1 MIQLKR
7 NISGVSTVL
16 GLSLLA
22 SCSYAKAGINVYVK
36 NNCNSLQYVEQRVDG
51 IAKTTKEILA
61 YQRLMLDY
69 VDTGYYAYNSNV
81 DYFIY
86 EDKPKQQLLGSVNLA
101 LHNYWSKNEYFA
113 TASNVNI
120 DIDLAHRSWHNW
132 AGTPNITF
140 ELCPNKAFEIS
151 KDSLFDGV
159 NRVVIFGDSLSDE
172 GNLFALTQGV
182 IPSSRNYYN
191 GMFSNGNTWSAIF
204 RNALL
209 QHNIKVSNYAVG
221 GATTLSYDDNLHL
234 PYTLTDETHMYYANA
249 LYENWQDANST
260 LVVIWIGGNDYLTQP
275 NNLDEKSQQQLTT
288 NVVDTIK
295 ATIEE
300 LAASGVKK
308 FVVFNLPNL
317 SYVPASVSIN
327 KNTAVTE
334 ALSKQHNDKLKT
346 MIASLIATYSNEHV
360 FKEMDIADLF
370 GQFMEKSQRQQLNGQ
385 YKLKVDVVNKP
396 CYQGNYAWLNMD
408 LIKAVY
414 NAYTEQVIPGLV
426 SLKNIM
432 YDAYKYFNVCN
443 NPEAYFFY
451 DQTHPSA
458 QVHEVIYDKF
468 VKNT

>member
-132 AGTPNITF
+132 AGTPNIIF

-191 GMFSNGNTWSAIF
+191 GMFSNGNTWSAIE
-204 RNALL
+204 
-209 QHNIKVSNYAVG
+209 
-221 GATTLSYDDNLHL
+221 
-234 PYTLTDETHMYYANA
+234 PYSLT
-249 LYENWQDANST
+249 
-260 LVVIWIGGNDYLTQP
+260 V
-275 NNLDEKSQQQLTT
+275 
-288 NVVDTIK
+288 
-295 ATIEE
+295 
-300 LAASGVKK
+300 
-308 FVVFNLPNL
+308 
-317 SYVPASVSIN
+317 
-327 KNTAVTE
+327 
-334 ALSKQHNDKLKT
+334 
-346 MIASLIATYSNEHV
+346 
-360 FKEMDIADLF
+360 
-370 GQFMEKSQRQQLNGQ
+370 
-385 YKLKVDVVNKP
+385 
-396 CYQGNYAWLNMD
+396 
-408 LIKAVY
+408 
-414 NAYTEQVIPGLV
+414 
-426 SLKNIM
+426 
-432 YDAYKYFNVCN
+432 
-443 NPEAYFFY
+443 
-451 DQTHPSA
+451 
-458 QVHEVIYDKF
+458 
-468 VKNT
+468 